1 MSYGRSLNSI
11 QPEGFKFVKTV
22 KFITDPFWYVDEMWF
37 VKYFPPNSWSRGLFQ
52 GSPHSPHFPL
62 LFFHWDWKEEYEYF
76 YMYVHLLLLGFSL
89 LMFLFFYR
97 HCQITNITVKQNTLI
112 MHSPWQRKSL
122 FKLKLHLWRWKL
134 VVLETSLRSYKTK
147 QLFSGPNEHSK
158 DLKSCDCVYNM
169 YMLDFHWS
177 ISLLF

>member
-1 MSYGRSLNSI
+1 MSNGKSLNSI

-62 LFFHWDWKEEYEYF
+62 LFFHWDWKEEYEYL
-76 YMYVHLLLLGFSL
+76 YMYVHVLLLWFSL
-89 LMFLFFYR
+89 LMFVFYR

-112 MHSPWQRKSL
+112 THSPWQRKSL
-122 FKLKLHLWRWKL
+122 FKLKFHLWRWKL
-134 VVLETSLRSYKTK
+134 VVPETSLRSYKTI
-147 QLFSGPNEHSK
+147 QLLSGPNEHSK

-169 YMLDFHWS
+169 YMLDFCWS
-177 ISLLF
+177 LSLLF